1 MPTYLQDGRQN
12 TIGFN
17 ILLWWKMALW
27 MNFLGEKTPLPSS
40 TFIKWIGW
48 ILWAHWTCLIWLILT
63 QVRLAKSPVGR
74 QITGTG
80 LPEPDREKC
89 RIIPVTG
96 TGIPVEH
103 SITDENLSLLGAP
116 IFKEGRRNSVR
127 KAKNQVE
134 NICERIRFLDALT
147 ALFILCNY
155 TLAPRFTCSKTRTP
169 CKPWITWYV

>member
-1 MPTYLQDGRQN
+1 MQLRFFIIQN

-63 QVRLAKSPVGR
+63 QVRLAKSPVGG

-80 LPEPDREKC
+80 LPDPDREKC

-96 TGIPVEH
+96 TASGIPVEH
-103 SITDENLSLLGAP
+103 WFTQ
-116 IFKEGRRNSVR
+116 SVIMH
-127 KAKNQVE
+127 N
-134 NICERIRFLDALT
+134 
-147 ALFILCNY
+147 LFIY
-155 TLAPRFTCSKTRTP
+155 EATFTQQSRFILVQPLHQIRGLTVIENGNINSSIKVACTN
-169 CKPWITWYV
+169 